1 MFTSAK
7 LRVCMYV
14 QARSSYIQSLVNAFY
29 QITAKTMR
37 RATSNLVELFR
48 GHASSGEYV
57 MVLDA
62 CGKMSMDVIA
72 ATSLGIDVG
81 SFCKGGDDAEQAKR
95 GEFLKHVK
103 DAFTIDIYKDPWIL
117 LRFISG

>member
-1 MFTSAK
+1 
-7 LRVCMYV
+7 
-14 QARSSYIQSLVNAFY
+14 
-29 QITAKTMR
+29 MR

-48 GHASSGEYV
+48 GHASSGKYV
-57 MVLDA
+57 MVHDA

-81 SFCKGGDDAEQAKR
+81 SFCMGGDEAERAKR

-103 DAFTIDIYKDPWIL
+103 DAFTMDIYKDPWML
-117 LRFISG
+117 LRFISGWVCDHLSDFSEQSTGQSSFDYAVWCPTWTRR